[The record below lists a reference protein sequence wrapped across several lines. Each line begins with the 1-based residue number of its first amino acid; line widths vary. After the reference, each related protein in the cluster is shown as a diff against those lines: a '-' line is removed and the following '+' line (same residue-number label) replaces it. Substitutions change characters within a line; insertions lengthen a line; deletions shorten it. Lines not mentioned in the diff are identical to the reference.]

1 MLNLKH
7 IPAVMAVLQ
16 EGSVTAASKKLFISQ
31 PALSQVIKSV
41 EEELGAPIFERE
53 GNRMLL
59 TRAGELYVEAG
70 QRIQNIDHTLHARVA
85 DGKSDVYGDFRLG
98 ISAQRGL
105 QLLPSVIPAFIE
117 KYPHVKIRLC
127 EEGSDRLEQLISE
140 GQCDIAFITTSSKRN
155 RLRYVLIENEKL
167 VLLAS
172 KSTALAHKYP
182 DGTTLNMAEAREEC
196 FVSMAPGHS
205 VRAIQD
211 KLFEEYGMRP
221 RILLETH
228 NMEAAK
234 SIAARSGAVFLLP
247 NVYAPDSMV
256 DRYRVHIYPL
266 VDSNFERHFYF
277 CYRQGMYLTR
287 YQHDL
292 VQLVCDKLRVPCA
305 LSEEET

>member
-7 IPAVMAVLQ
+7 IQAIMTILQ

-31 PALSQVIKSV
+31 PALSQVIRSV

-53 GNRMLL
+53 GNRLLL

-85 DGKSDVYGDFRLG
+85 DGKKDVYGDFRLG

-105 QLLPSVIPAFIE
+105 QLLPSVIPAFVD

-127 EEGSDRLEQLISE
+127 EEGSDRLEQLITE
-140 GQCDIAFITTSSKRN
+140 GQCDVAFITTSSKRN
-155 RLRYVLIENEKL
+155 RLRYVLIENEDL
-167 VLLAS
+167 VLIAA
-172 KSTALAHKYP
+172 KSTALARKYP
-182 DGTTLNMAEAREEC
+182 DGTTLSISEAREEC

-205 VRAIQD
+205 VRTIQD
-211 KLFEEYGMRP
+211 RLFEEYGMRP
-221 RILLETH
+221 QILLETH

-247 NVYAPDSMV
+247 GVYVPDTMV
-256 DRYRVHIYPL
+256 DRYRIHVYPL
-266 VDSNFERHFYF
+266 NNSNFERHFYF

-287 YQHDL
+287 YQRDL
-292 VQLVCDKLRVPCA
+292 VQIVCDKLRVPCT
-305 LSEEET
+305 LSENGS